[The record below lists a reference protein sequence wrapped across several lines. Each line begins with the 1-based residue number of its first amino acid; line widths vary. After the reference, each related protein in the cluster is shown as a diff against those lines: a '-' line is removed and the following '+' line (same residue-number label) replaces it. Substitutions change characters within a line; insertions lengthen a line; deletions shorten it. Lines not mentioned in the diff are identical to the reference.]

1 MLFYGICRSL
11 SMWWA
16 WGWRLWSCRTVIY
29 VTQAIRLYCSNDT
42 NVSTTKPPK
51 QELRS
56 KEGSQN
62 IGWRGY
68 VGTDSPIV
76 GVWMRSEEFNGD
88 GIHYTYKGDDLAATA
103 VRFLDSKGRKYK
115 AGEKISL
122 ILCINNIKFPQY
134 CNSRLQVHRW
144 L

>member
-1 MLFYGICRSL
+1 MVGMRLKIMKL
-11 SMWWA
+11 SYCYLCNT
-16 WGWRLWSCRTVIY
+16 GLE
-29 VTQAIRLYCSNDT
+29 AIRLYCSNDT

-88 GIHYTYKGDDLAATA
+88 GIHYTYKGDDMAATA

-115 AGEKISL
+115 AGEKILLKSL
-122 ILCINNIKFPQY
+122 NQ
-134 CNSRLQVHRW
+134 
-144 L
+144 

>member
-1 MLFYGICRSL
+1 MLFLNLLTYGMHAGHYVVGMRLKIMKL
-11 SMWWA
+11 SYCYLCNT
-16 WGWRLWSCRTVIY
+16 GLE
-29 VTQAIRLYCSNDT
+29 AIRLYCSNDT

-88 GIHYTYKGDDLAATA
+88 GIHYTYKGDDMAATA

-115 AGEKISL
+115 AGEKILLKSL
-122 ILCINNIKFPQY
+122 NQ
-134 CNSRLQVHRW
+134 
-144 L
+144 